1 MSRLLIIGDTHLPYT
16 RRHYLRFCK
25 DLYKEYKC
33 DSVLHIGDVVDSSAI
48 SFHIK
53 NPEMPNAKL
62 EYERTYEAVKNWH
75 GAFPKAKV
83 CIGNHDAR
91 IIRVAGSV
99 NIPSQLLKSY
109 RELWDTP
116 GWDWQWEHTV
126 DGVYYMHGEGN
137 RGLHPAYNT
146 MRKMALSVILGH
158 SHSAAGIKW
167 LVNPHARLFGMD
179 VGCGIDDKA
188 LAFQYNQF
196 NKIRSVISAAVVID
210 GMPYLE
216 LMPMGKGEK
225 YWDKK
230 GVKC

>member
-1 MSRLLIIGDTHLPYT
+1 MSRPLVIGDTHLPYV
-16 RRHYLRFCK
+16 RKGYLQFCK
-25 DLYKEYKC
+25 DLRKEYKC
-33 DSVLHIGDVVDSSAI
+33 DSVLHIGDVVDCSAI

-53 NPEMPNAKL
+53 NPEMPNAKE
-62 EYERTYEAVKNWH
+62 EYERTCEAVKEWH
-75 GAFPKAKV
+75 GTFPKAKI

-116 GWDWQWEHTV
+116 GWDWQWEHTIDNV
-126 DGVYYMHGEGN
+126 FYYHGMSTGA
-137 RGLHPAYNT
+137 LHPAYT
-146 MRKMALSVILGH
+146 AMRKMAMSVVIGH
-158 SHSAAGIKW
+158 NHSAAGIKW

-179 VGCGIDDKA
+179 VGCGINDRE

-196 NKIRSVISAAVVID
+196 NKTRSVISAAVVLN

-216 LMPMGKGEK
+216 IMPMGEGEK
-225 YWDKK
+225 YWDKR
-230 GVKC
+230 